1 MLTFR
6 ADGAVVGSETVDYG
20 GSFDAGAAPAIPAKD
35 GCTASWPA
43 FVTENIRF
51 DQVIDAVYTPL
62 STVVSGTEQRADGR
76 PILLAE
82 GSFGTGDL
90 TMTASDEAP
99 LVPGQ
104 HTESWQFT
112 LPETAGS
119 SWQLHYLPQQKNTAV
134 YLKNADGSWR
144 RADTTADGSYLV
156 FTVQPGEDTLAAVVQ
171 PRIPLPLA
179 IGGIG
184 AAVVL
189 LAAAALLRRR
199 RKAHTKA

>member
-1 MLTFR
+1 MKR
-6 ADGAVVGSETVDYG
+6 PG
-20 GSFDAGAAPAIPAKD
+20 
-35 GCTASWPA
+35 
-43 FVTENIRF
+43 
-51 DQVIDAVYTPL
+51 TPL
-62 STVVSGTEQRADGR
+62 LF
-76 PILLAE
+76 IL
-82 GSFGTGDL
+82 SNQ
-90 TMTASDEAP
+90 P
-99 LVPGQ
+99 P
-104 HTESWQFT
+104 
-112 LPETAGS
+112 
-119 SWQLHYLPQQKNTAV
+119 PQQKNTAV

-156 FTVQPGEDTLAAVVQ
+156 FTVQPGEDTLAAVMQ